1 MPPLWWFSDLRIA
14 LSSEGR
20 GFAFCPDYPQDWN
33 YKQGD
38 LLIAI
43 PRASEDR
50 SEKQKFESCLSRES
64 AAEVACFQ
72 RAALRECL
80 GSGYQRIVS
89 SQ

>member
-43 PRASEDR
+43 PPASEDR
-50 SEKQKFESCLSRES
+50 SEKQKFASCLSREGTLKS
-64 AAEVACFQ
+64 LVFRGQ
-72 RAALRECL
+72 R
-80 GSGYQRIVS
+80 
-89 SQ
+89 